1 MDAMDRSSL
10 GVALDALGVLLASRG
25 HRYEVV
31 LIGGGNLLL
40 RGIIIRPTKDGD
52 LLGSREPDG
61 SVVRMDALPAPLAVA
76 IADVALTYGLRDDW
90 VNLGP
95 GSLLDHDL
103 PAGFESRLE
112 RRDFGAGL
120 VEWLAGAYD
129 LVCFKLYAAADRWP
143 AQDRHLEDLR
153 KLGPTRTN
161 LLDAARWSRR
171 HDPSPGYRSLLVA
184 ALVHLGISD
193 ADDVL
198 DR

>member
-40 RGIIIRPTKDGD
+40 RGIITRPTKDVD

-76 IADVALTYGLRDDW
+76 IADVAATYGLRDDW

-120 VEWLAGAYD
+120 VMWLAGAYD
-129 LVCFKLYAAADRWP
+129 LVGFKLYAAADRWP
-143 AQDRHLEDLR
+143 AKDRHLEDLR
-153 KLGPTRTN
+153 KLAPTRTD

-171 HDPSPGYRSLLVA
+171 HDPSPGYRSLLAA